1 MAASFNITGLI
12 LGRIIVGMGVGI
24 SAVVVPVYLAEVSP
38 AHMRGRIVSL
48 FELMLCLGMLAAA
61 LVDAVLESAGASWRI
76 MVGLPVIPGCIMLSS
91 MCILPESPRWLVV
104 NDRLDEALTVLHKVL
119 GGRKAPK
126 IFSEHPS
133 FPFINDNNNNDDD
146 GNDSSGV
153 TLDEEQQAIMERAE
167 DALLEL
173 WSTVQRDAAATLE
186 QRQAAELVWSL
197 KKQRRRRDGADG
209 NKTRGG
215 SESSQRRHQLE
226 PLRKSPSALELQGS
240 SSPSSSLYIESSSH
254 QHTLAANP
262 FSAEKEQGQGG
273 GGGGGYSND
282 DIEQPLERMTTT
294 STSSQQGGKH
304 TNRSNKFST
313 QNGFWKTL
321 GTMVLDIRVIA
332 SGREKKAFWIAF
344 WLAVFNQ
351 ACASTAIINYAP
363 SLLQT
368 AAGASDSTAT
378 FLTAAVAGSKLL
390 GVVVS
395 FFLVDTA
402 GRRPLLLWGSAG
414 AAAAMIVLAI
424 ADGLSITPLLVVG
437 MCLFIFSF
445 SVSWAGVFWVL
456 LSELFSMSA
465 KSSAT
470 STATA
475 VLFMVGAIT
484 DAIFLTLY
492 DALGAYTFA
501 LFSGISIIS
510 GVYVLMQVPETK
522 NRELKDIQNELAQDG
537 GGEGEPLAALL
548 GKGRRSGNVDHIEEC
563 G

>member
-12 LGRIIVGMGVGI
+12 IGRIVVGMGVGI

-61 LVDAVLESAGASWRI
+61 LVDAVLESVGASWRI
-76 MVGLPVIPGCIMLSS
+76 MVGLPVIPGCIMLCS

-119 GGRKAPK
+119 GGGKAPK

-133 FPFINDNNNNDDD
+133 FPFINNNDTNND
-146 GNDSSGV
+146 GNDSGV

-197 KKQRRRRDGADG
+197 KKQQRRRRDGGGDG
-209 NKTRGG
+209 NKTSGV
-215 SESSQRRHQLE
+215 SESSQRRHQFE
-226 PLRKSPSALELQGS
+226 PLRKSPSARALQGL
-240 SSPSSSLYIESSSH
+240 SSPSSSLYIESSSG
-254 QHTLAANP
+254 QHTMATNP
-262 FSAEKEQGQGG
+262 FSIEKEQGQGG
-273 GGGGGYSND
+273 GEWYSDD

-294 STSSQQGGKH
+294 TTTTKTSSPQQGGTH
-304 TNRSNKFST
+304 TNNIINGSNKS

-332 SGREKKAFWIAF
+332 SGREKKAFWIAL

-368 AAGASDSTAT
+368 AAGTSDSIAT

-395 FFLVDTA
+395 FFLVDTV

-414 AAAAMIVLAI
+414 AAAAMFVLAI

-445 SVSWAGVFWVL
+445 SASWAGIFWVL

-492 DALGAYTFA
+492 GALGAYTFA
-501 LFSGISIIS
+501 LFSGISIVS

-537 GGEGEPLAALL
+537 GGEGEPLAALV
-548 GKGRRSGNVDHIEEC
+548 GKERKDDLAM
-563 G
+563 